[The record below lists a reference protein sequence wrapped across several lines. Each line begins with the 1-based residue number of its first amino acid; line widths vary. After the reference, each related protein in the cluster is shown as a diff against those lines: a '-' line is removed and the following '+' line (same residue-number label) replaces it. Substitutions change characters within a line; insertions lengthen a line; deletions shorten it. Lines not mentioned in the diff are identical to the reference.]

1 MENGAELDV
10 EVVYALPDRQVVKVV
25 MLPAG
30 SRIREAIESSGLL
43 AEFPEIRLGENTVGR
58 FGELADLDDR
68 LQAGDRV
75 EIYRPLR
82 ADPRETR
89 RRRAAVRVRTKR

>member
-43 AEFPEIRLGENTVGR
+43 EEFPEIRLGENTVGR

-89 RRRAAVRVRTKR
+89 RRRADVRARTKR